1 MSESS
6 STLLGNLGVIVL
18 VWIAALI
25 IGQIVKA
32 AMLKSLAKAGE
43 KAQSAAE
50 SRVRKGVTIFNVA
63 VTALAAITLLI
74 FVLFMNNARVKA
86 PDQVDKI
93 RQAPLPENFQE
104 PTQEDIATSNEAATK
119 KKSEEARQKASE
131 DNTKAMDESIE
142 LFRKTK

>member
-6 STLLGNLGVIVL
+6 STLLGNLGVIIL
-18 VWIAALI
+18 VWIAALVI
-25 IGQIVKA
+25 AQVVKL

-43 KAQSAAE
+43 KARAAAE
-50 SRVRKGVTIFNVA
+50 GRVRKGVTIFSVA
-63 VTALAAITLLI
+63 ATAVAAITLLI
-74 FVLFMNNARVKA
+74 FLLFMNNARVKA

-93 RQAPLPENFQE
+93 RQAPLPENFQA
-104 PTQEDIATSNEAATK
+104 PSKEDVAKSNEAAET
-119 KKSEEARQKASE
+119 KKSEEARKEATE